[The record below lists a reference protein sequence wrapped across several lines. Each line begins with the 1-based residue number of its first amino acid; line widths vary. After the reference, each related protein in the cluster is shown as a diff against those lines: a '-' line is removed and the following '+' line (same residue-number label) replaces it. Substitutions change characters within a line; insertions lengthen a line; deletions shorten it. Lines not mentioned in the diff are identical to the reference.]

1 MNLQSEFMRPKK
13 GFGPALLSFQHLKIQ
28 PGSWVK
34 RGRRVKELAGDEAQC
49 RLIDVARRERRA
61 ATGLFRR
68 EVICV
73 PQL

>member
-34 RGRRVKELAGDEAQC
+34 RGRRVKELAGDEAEQPQSC
-49 RLIDVARRERRA
+49 SAERSSA
-61 ATGLFRR
+61 FRS
-68 EVICV
+68 CNDMTML
-73 PQL
+73 PKFA